1 MITSNTNKP
10 NTRGGEFKMT
20 LDGFKK
26 RARKK
31 KYGQTKSAMR
41 KTTGKSN
48 KPTNPKVRAKADSL
62 AQQAND
68 IRNKMNAV
76 ADTVTQKKNYTN
88 MHTAIGS
95 TTPKPKPSVSSKPNN
110 PAVAAK
116 AQSFANTAVPK
127 INTGMEKMASKMN
140 YNNFKSKSKIK

>member
-1 MITSNTNKP
+1 
-10 NTRGGEFKMT
+10 MT

-48 KPTNPKVRAKADSL
+48 KPTNPEVRAKADSL
-62 AQQAND
+62 AQKAND
-68 IRNKMNAV
+68 IRSKMNAV
-76 ADTVTQKKNYTN
+76 ANTMTQKKNYTN
-88 MHTAIGS
+88 MHTAIES
-95 TTPKPKPSVSSKPNN
+95 TTPKPSVSSKPKN

-127 INTGMEKMASKMN
+127 INTGMEKMVSKMN